1 MILLDF
7 QLTSRNFV
15 YGQFTAT
22 DVWLKAA
29 NDIDTDNDGHHLTLT
44 HLAILMHPPTMET
57 AVAEAAGQD
66 QQDSRCDASRV
77 PGYVFF
83 FVIFYYINM

>member
-1 MILLDF
+1 
-7 QLTSRNFV
+7 
-15 YGQFTAT
+15 
-22 DVWLKAA
+22 
-29 NDIDTDNDGHHLTLT
+29 
-44 HLAILMHPPTMET
+44 MET

-66 QQDSRCDASRV
+66 QQDSRRDTSRV